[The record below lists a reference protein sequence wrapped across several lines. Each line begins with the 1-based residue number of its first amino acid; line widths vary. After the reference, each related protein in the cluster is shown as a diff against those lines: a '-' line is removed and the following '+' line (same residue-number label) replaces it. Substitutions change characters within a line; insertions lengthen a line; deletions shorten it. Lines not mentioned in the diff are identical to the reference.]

1 MKMYDIYLN
10 GQRIKTV
17 TGTDKQRPNDL
28 LKKHYPKLHSCLK
41 ITEIRKKE
49 VHPMFERLLTP
60 ATPDWWNDLYTDAAG
75 NCFSD
80 ADSGL

>member
-1 MKMYDIYLN
+1 MKTYDIYLN

-17 TGTDKQRPNDL
+17 TGTDNQRPNDL
-28 LKKHYPKLHSCLK
+28 LKKHYPKLHSCC
-41 ITEIRKKE
+41 EIKQ
-49 VHPMFERLLTP
+49 VHQTTQP